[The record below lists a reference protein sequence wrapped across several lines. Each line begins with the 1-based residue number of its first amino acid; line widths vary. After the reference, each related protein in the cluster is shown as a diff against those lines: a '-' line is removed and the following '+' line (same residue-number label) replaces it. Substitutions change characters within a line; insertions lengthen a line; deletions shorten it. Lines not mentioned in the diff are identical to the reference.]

1 MLTDYH
7 HVESQI
13 LLDSFFTPAT
23 QGEEVRKN

>member
-13 LLDSFFTPAT
+13 LLESFFTPASE
-23 QGEEVRKN
+23 GEEVCKS